1 MLWACPVMV
10 AWPRF
15 LLRRIIMTHTTLL
28 PPSQWAEEE
37 FALAEL
43 GDPRRTKRLV
53 KMASALAHSPGGT
66 LPQAFPEWK
75 ELKGAYRLLSQ
86 PEASYERI
94 LSPHWEHTR
103 QACQEAGEYLF
114 IEDTTELDYTDHPAT
129 QELGFIGDGRG
140 RGLLLHSTLAV
151 RVEACPLEEPLAG
164 TVLGLLGQ
172 QCWGRQGAPGK
183 KRRETWRQRV
193 SRPRE
198 SQRWARVLE
207 EVGGPPRGCRWI
219 FMADREADFY
229 EPIERCQRHGL
240 DFIIR
245 GYRDRALVDKTEHL
259 KAAVRQAPVRGQM
272 RVKLRARPGQAAR
285 TAVVEVRTGRVQ
297 AQGPERRG
305 GPRPALRLQVVE
317 VREVGAPAGV
327 EALHWLLLSSLPC
340 TSWGQV
346 QRIVRR
352 YAARWWV
359 EEYHK
364 ALKTGVGVEASQLER
379 AYRLESLVA
388 VLAVVAVRLL
398 NAKWLARAHPDEAV
412 EAAVFGE
419 EALGILAGKYG
430 RPAGGWTHRS
440 VLVAVARLGGFLA
453 RRHDGLP
460 GWQTIWRGWQR
471 LLWMCQG
478 VELLQQQGGTCG

>member
-1 MLWACPVMV
+1 
-10 AWPRF
+10 
-15 LLRRIIMTHTTLL
+15 MTTSTLL
-28 PPSQWAEEE
+28 PPAQWAQTE

-43 GDPRRTKRLV
+43 GDRRRTQRLV
-53 KMASALAHSPGGT
+53 KMATALAQSPGGT

-75 ELKGAYRLLSQ
+75 ELKGAYRFLSQ
-86 PEASYERI
+86 PQASYERI
-94 LSPHWEHTR
+94 LAPHWAQTR
-103 QACQEAGEYLF
+103 RACQESGEYLLL
-114 IEDTTELDYTDHPAT
+114 EDTTELDYTGHGAT
-129 QELGFIGDGRG
+129 QDLGFIGDGRG

-151 RVEACPLEEPLAG
+151 RVEAWTLEQRPEG

-172 QCWGRQGAPGK
+172 ECWTRQGPPGK

-207 EVGGPPRGCRWI
+207 AVGGPPAGSQWI
-219 FMADREADFY
+219 FITDREADFY
-229 EPIERCQRHGL
+229 EPVERCQRHRV

-245 GYRDRALVDKTEHL
+245 GYRDRALVDQTEHL
-259 KAAVRQAPVRGQM
+259 QAAVAQAPVRGTM
-272 RVKLRARPGQAAR
+272 TVALRARPGQAAR
-285 TAVVEVRTGRVQ
+285 TATVEVRTATVR

-305 GPRPALRLQVVE
+305 GPLPALTLHVVE
-317 VREVGAPAGV
+317 VREVAAPAGA
-327 EALHWLLLSSLPC
+327 EPLHWLLLTSLPC
-340 TSWGQV
+340 THWAAV
-346 QRIVRR
+346 RRIVGR

-364 ALKTGVGVEASQLER
+364 ALKTGVGVEDSQLER

-398 NAKWLARAHPDEAV
+398 NAKWLARGRPDEPVDEAV
-412 EAAVFGE
+412 FGP
-419 EALGILAGKYG
+419 EALAILAVRFG
-430 RPAGGWTHRS
+430 RPSSGWTHRS

-453 RRHDGLP
+453 RRHDGQP

-471 LLWMCQG
+471 LMWMCQG
-478 VELLQQQGGTCG
+478 VETLQQKGRRCG